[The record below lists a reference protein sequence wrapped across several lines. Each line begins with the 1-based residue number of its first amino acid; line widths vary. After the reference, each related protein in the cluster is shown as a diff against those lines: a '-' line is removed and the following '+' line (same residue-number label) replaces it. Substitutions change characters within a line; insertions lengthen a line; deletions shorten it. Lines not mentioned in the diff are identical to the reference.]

1 MKSHTFFPDVT
12 LLLLKALQYAKK
24 ALVLRKKILLR
35 KIIYLSKQQ
44 HENKDDVV
52 IEAIGSVVTE
62 VWPHTHKSLNLE
74 QTYVNP
80 WNVLKCYLESTL
92 QVYNLITISFFCKNP
107 LLFWYIKLSH
117 HTCNNTQVAFI
128 HEKIG
133 EGDEAEY
140 YLKIGKSISVSSKLH
155 FCEAL
160 FACHLGIFKDC
171 LFFNIYK
178 KHKGGN

>member
-1 MKSHTFFPDVT
+1 MKSHTCLPDVS

-24 ALVLRKKILLR
+24 ALALRKKILLR
-35 KIIYLSKQQ
+35 KFIYLSKQQ
-44 HENKDDVV
+44 HEDKDNVV
-52 IEAIGSVVTE
+52 IEAVGSVVAE
-62 VWPHTHKSLNLE
+62 VWAHTHKSLNLE
-74 QTYVNP
+74 QTYINP

-92 QVYNLITISFFCKNP
+92 QVYRIVTISHFYTKIFFSSFGILYYC
-107 LLFWYIKLSH
+107 H
-117 HTCNNTQVAFI
+117 HSCNNTQVAFI

-160 FACHLGIFKDC
+160 FACHLGIFGYC
-171 LFFNIYK
+171 LFFIIYK
-178 KHKGGN
+178 KQ